1 VRRDLAALPGIL
13 QRIDDWIAEGVI
25 GGEQPNAADFQ
36 IAPTLRLAMTMDD
49 LRPAIEALPAGQ
61 LALRLVPSFPGHA
74 RPTLPHTWLA
84 PLHAHSA
91 PV

>member
-25 GGEQPNAADFQ
+25 GGEQPNAADF
-36 IAPTLRLAMTMDD
+36 
-49 LRPAIEALPAGQ
+49 
-61 LALRLVPSFPGHA
+61 
-74 RPTLPHTWLA
+74 A
-84 PLHAHSA
+84 PLHAQSA

>member
-36 IAPTLRLAMTMDD
+36 IATSVALLMTMEDIRP
-49 LRPAIEALPAGQ
+49 LIEGRPAAE
-61 LALRLVPSFPGHA
+61 LARRIVPDFPGHA
-74 RPTLPHTWLA
+74 PSGLPKDWL
-84 PLHAHSA
+84 PS
-91 PV
+91 